1 MKIKI
6 NYSIRRLF
14 KDNWLYLLVFLGL
27 ILIFIIAVF
36 FYFHQYQMNVIKIAL
51 LRSEIAEFNK
61 KKELLNFKNQLIE
74 DEVDLDYIN
83 QVLSQLVPVKEDF
96 FSIIIALEKLSSQT
110 NFIITSYNIVV
121 DKSSPER
128 LAIVIEGQGDP
139 AAFLKFLQEYNFSGG
154 RLITIDMID
163 FNQEAFTGSKV
174 NTTFYTGKVSAVSG
188 LEEIKV
194 DMDLIQ
200 KILEKVQI
208 DLKTEADISDYPTKS
223 NPF

>member
-14 KDNWLYLLVFLGL
+14 KDNWLYLLAFLGL
-27 ILIFIIAVF
+27 ILIFVIAVF

-51 LRSEIAEFNK
+51 LQSEIVQLNK

-110 NFIITSYNIVV
+110 NFIVTSYNIVV

-208 DLKTEADISDYPTKS
+208 ELKTEADISDYPTKS